1 MIIYFLNNV
10 LGLFPSFCFQAKTK
24 PPIIT
29 RSDKEASAAV
39 PRVWWIADYS
49 HYLQT
54 TTIVKLLFFY
64 YLLVDFEN
72 YSFFALGFDIIA
84 LICLLRSL
92 KSCMRCTYL
101 YMTKWSWCLNER
113 RGAKEVNKLFISI
126 TQPWQQDL
134 TFQMFILFALWTQR
148 VFISDRWVYIRV

>member
-1 MIIYFLNNV
+1 MD
-10 LGLFPSFCFQAKTK
+10 LFPSFCFQAKTK

-39 PRVWWIADYS
+39 PRPGLVIAWKADYS

-54 TTIVKLLFFY
+54 TTDAKLLFFY

-72 YSFFALGFDIIA
+72 YSLFALGFDIIA

-92 KSCMRCTYL
+92 KSCMRCSDL
-101 YMTKWSWCLNER
+101 YMTKWIWCLNER
-113 RGAKEVNKLFISI
+113 RGAREVNQLVISI

-134 TFQMFILFALWTQR
+134 T
-148 VFISDRWVYIRV
+148 DVYIVRLVDSESIQTVECI

>member
-1 MIIYFLNNV
+1 MGI
-10 LGLFPSFCFQAKTK
+10 FPSFCFQAKNK

-39 PRVWWIADYS
+39 PRILLLLEKPIILTIYRQQ
-49 HYLQT
+49 QT
-54 TTIVKLLFFY
+54 PKLLFFY
-64 YLLVDFEN
+64 HLLIDFEN
-72 YSFFALGFDIIA
+72 YRFFALGFDIIA
-84 LICLLRSL
+84 PIGLLRSL

-113 RGAKEVNKLFISI
+113 RGAREVHKLFISI

-134 TFQMFILFALWTQR
+134 TFRCLYCSPCGLTESIQTVECIYKR
-148 VFISDRWVYIRV
+148 